1 VYNNCYRRRRSR
13 TFIVHAKYIK
23 KTKKTR
29 NLSYYIVDEKICGW
43 RLLNSQLGE
52 TEQIKMRQK
61 QKKKKNM
68 ELVGVLSYESE
79 VDMMYSQNR
88 HSSRYGS
95 ITISYDVLRSVRL

>member
-1 VYNNCYRRRRSR
+1 MYNNCYRRRRSR

-23 KTKKTR
+23 KKPR
-29 NLSYYIVDEKICGW
+29 NLSYYIVDEKICGS

-61 QKKKKNM
+61 QKKKNM
-68 ELVGVLSYESE
+68 KLVGVLSYESE

-95 ITISYDVLRSVRL
+95 ITISYDVPRSVRL